1 MQDLAQHLWSWLV
14 KVGDLVKWRPMGPSA
29 KPRFCVVTSVGD
41 RYVTLTGFPQNQVI
55 QRPDILNDG
64 VHLPSPLELIS
75 ESR

>member
-1 MQDLAQHLWSWLV
+1 M
-14 KVGDLVKWRPMGPSA
+14 KVGDLVKWRPIISAASA

-41 RYVTLTGFPQNQVI
+41 RYVTLTGFPQNQVF

-64 VHLPSPLELIS
+64 VRLPSPLELIS